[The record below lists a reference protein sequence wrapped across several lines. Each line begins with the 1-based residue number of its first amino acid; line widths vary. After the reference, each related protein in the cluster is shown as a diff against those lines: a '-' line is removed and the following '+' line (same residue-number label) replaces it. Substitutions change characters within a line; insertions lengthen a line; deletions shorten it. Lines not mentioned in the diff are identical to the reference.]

1 MLSYQDYLEQF
12 GPQEFTPT
20 EHVDVIFKELLPTHI
35 VLHIYSPNHYLIKVI
50 VSDMLNTN
58 MTNWEYNRPPDDTRC
73 QEIATYI
80 HDKKPSLD
88 TMFYLSF
95 TNKTQTFSIYDGIH
109 RYTALKIINNNKN
122 TDLLDLRTFGSNSE
136 HICKQ
141 YVILNIRFNATN
153 GELIEA
159 FQTLNKSIS
168 VPTLYLRDTSRDK
181 KDTIENIVNEWQI
194 KYKTHFS
201 ASSKPN
207 RPNINRE
214 MFINLLDDVYEKYKH
229 LDNNNPQDY
238 LKLLKEKLCNANEYC
253 KDPNNRPKDIKN
265 EAFVK
270 LLAKCY
276 ISNCFLFLHK
286 HEKLI
291 DII

>member
-1 MLSYQDYLEQF
+1 MLSYQAYLKQF
-12 GPQEFTPT
+12 GSHEFTPT
-20 EHVDVIFKELLPTHI
+20 EHVDVILKQLLPTY
-35 VLHIYSPNHYLIKVI
+35 VPLHIFSPNHYLIKVI
-50 VSDMLNTN
+50 VSDMLNAN
-58 MTNWEYNRPPDDTRC
+58 MTNWEYNRPPDETRC

-95 TNKTQTFSIYDGIH
+95 TNKSQTFSIYDGIH
-109 RYTALKIINNNKN
+109 RYTALKIISNNKRN
-122 TDLLDLRTFGSNSE
+122 DLLDTFGANSE
-136 HICKQ
+136 YICNQ
-141 YVILNIRFNATN
+141 FILVNIRFNATN

-214 MFINLLDDVYEKYKH
+214 MFINLLDEVYEKYKH
-229 LDNNNPQDY
+229 LENNNTQSY
-238 LKLLKEKLCNANEYC
+238 LILLKDKLCQANEWC
-253 KDPNNRPKDIKN
+253 KINRPN
-265 EAFVK
+265 K
-270 LLAKCY
+270 LTSETLAKCY
-276 ISNCFLFLHK
+276 ASGCFLFLYK
-286 HEKLI
+286 PENLI
-291 DII
+291 ERI